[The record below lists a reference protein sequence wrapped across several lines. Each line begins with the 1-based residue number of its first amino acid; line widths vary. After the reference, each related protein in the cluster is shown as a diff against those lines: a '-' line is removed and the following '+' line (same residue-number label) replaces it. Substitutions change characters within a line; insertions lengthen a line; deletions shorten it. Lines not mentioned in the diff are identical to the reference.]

1 MVTQSA
7 AGQQA
12 AAQHTHKIS
21 AWKEASAAQLA
32 SASSYPTRHQ
42 EVEPSSVEAPSV
54 TPPSAAQPN
63 TSSPSSQESSLPVL
77 PPVPPAEAPQLKE
90 LQAPEQQAAPDQN
103 EPSSQ
108 TEPLS
113 RSTDGSPRSQLL
125 DLQTSTSEPPTRTEQ
140 LQGSD
145 IDDILKRVIEEE
157 REKAEKARAAAKTD
171 SQSEEV
177 LRVIGRHIVI
187 DSVALQACTSLRI
200 LRIHLIHCF
209 NGDSRVSGASSG
221 LKSL

>member
-32 SASSYPTRHQ
+32 AASSYPTRHQ
-42 EVEPSSVEAPSV
+42 EVEPSSVQAPSV
-54 TPPSAAQPN
+54 TPPSAVQPN
-63 TSSPSSQESSLPVL
+63 TRSPSSQESTLPVL
-77 PPVPPAEAPQLKE
+77 PPVPPAEAPQLKD
-90 LQAPEQQAAPDQN
+90 LQAPEQQVALDEN

-108 TEPLS
+108 TEPLNH
-113 RSTDGSPRSQLL
+113 DDSPCSQLL
-125 DLQTSTSEPPTRTEQ
+125 DFQISTSEPLPQTEQ
-140 LQGSD
+140 LKGSD

-157 REKAEKARAAAKTD
+157 REKAEKARAAAETD

-177 LRVIGRHIVI
+177 LRVI
-187 DSVALQACTSLRI
+187 
-200 LRIHLIHCF
+200 
-209 NGDSRVSGASSG
+209 
-221 LKSL
+221 